1 MKKLLPVLLVLL
13 VMASCSTTKNIS
25 YFQDANEPDST
36 VSVPSPE
43 IRLRP
48 EDKISIIVNCNDIE
62 LTNLFNLPYISQRIG
77 QTTEASN
84 TSNGIAGYIVDKNGN
99 IDFPVIGS
107 IHIAGLTRDEVAAL
121 VKSELVSRDLAKDPV
136 VTVEY
141 MNLRIDVMGEVTKPG
156 SYTITRD
163 KVTILDAISMA
174 GDLTILGRRDNVR
187 VLRADSTGT
196 LYTYPVDLRSLENV
210 KSSPVYYLH
219 QNDVVYVEPNPKKA
233 RESTVNGNSVMQ
245 ASFWISVCSLLA
257 SVASTVTLIMTRVQ

>member
-1 MKKLLPVLLVLL
+1 MKKLLPFLLVLL

-77 QTTEASN
+77 QTTQSEGS
-84 TSNGIAGYIVDKNGN
+84 SHGIAGYVIDRQGN
-99 IDFPVIGS
+99 IDFPVLGTL
-107 IHIAGLTRDEVAAL
+107 HVAGMTRDEVASFIKNQL
-121 VKSELVSRDLAKDPV
+121 VVQNQAKDPI

-196 LYTYPVDLRSLENV
+196 LYAYQVDLRSIENV

-219 QNDVVYVEPNPKKA
+219 QNDVVYVEPNDKKL
-233 RESTVNGNSVMQ
+233 
-245 ASFWISVCSLLA
+245 VCQRLTEIL
-257 SVASTVTLIMTRVQ
+257 